1 MTPDRE
7 PIAQAI
13 NSMIETTN
21 GIGRMVIRPDTY
33 DEVLAELDALYTLQS
48 NIWFI
53 LSAIKETEDL
63 KEKKWTH
70 PVEGE

>member
-1 MTPDRE
+1 MTHERE
-7 PIAQAI
+7 PVAQSI

-21 GIGRMVIRPDTY
+21 SIGRKVIRPDTY

>member
-1 MTPDRE
+1 
-7 PIAQAI
+7 
-13 NSMIETTN
+13 MIETTN
-21 GIGRMVIRPDTY
+21 GIGRMIIRPDTY

>member
-7 PIAQAI
+7 PVGQAI

-21 GIGRMVIRPDTY
+21 SIGRMVIRTDTY

-53 LSAIKETEDL
+53 LSAIKETEDRKA
-63 KEKKWTH
+63 KELLH
-70 PVEGE
+70 LVAGE